1 MAPPQNLKVLSTCGV
16 LVHHPAPANQP
27 VSNSTVCS
35 VNPHQRSELWLCVYL
50 CQLPLDVLRDDTDQP
65 AVVTEGRAGRVM
77 VSIAD
82 PLASKSGI
90 QSGMTLAMALSLN
103 QHICIYTRNPH
114 AERCGLEGLATRLVK
129 ISSRVALYVDNSI
142 VVEVQR
148 SLRLFGGI
156 EGLLQCLKHDLD
168 GVGYT
173 YTLGLAPT
181 PRAAFWLAQ
190 SPGENMVCA
199 EDSLVSALGGFPI
212 QLVAQNSK
220 QCVRMQR
227 SSIRTLADLMRL
239 PRDGLARRFGT
250 ATLKILDQALGKV
263 PELVDDYKPPEYFYR
278 KHEFYLPT
286 RDLNHIRPAVT
297 ALLEEFQ
304 SYLTQRQ
311 AATQRFQCKLVY
323 ADGTFSVVE
332 VGCSHYANRA
342 KHMLMLLEEHLQ
354 QLQLKTDAVSV
365 VIQASHIEAF
375 TAGQF
380 DLLDPQATDQQSW
393 CQLVEQFEARFGNG
407 CLKRLTAYPD
417 HRPEHA
423 HTMSGHRVK
432 HSAEGLSNRP
442 LWLLEMPQA
451 LTVVQNQ
458 PQWYGVLR
466 LARSYERIE
475 QGWWDHRDICRDYCV
490 ARNSH
495 GSQLWI
501 YRDRRSKGWF
511 LHGLFA

>member
-1 MAPPQNLKVLSTCGV
+1 MAPCQNLKVLSNRGM
-16 LVHHPAPANQP
+16 LAHHPKLANQP
-27 VSNSTVCS
+27 VANGAVCS
-35 VNPHQRSELWLCVYL
+35 VNPRQQLWLCIYL
-50 CQLPLDVLRDDTDQP
+50 YQLPLDVLRDGTDQP
-65 AVVTEGRAGRVM
+65 AVVTEERAGRVM
-77 VSIAD
+77 VRSAD
-82 PLASKSGI
+82 PLASEAGI

-103 QHICIYTRNPH
+103 QHICIYTRNLH
-114 AERCGLEGLATRLVK
+114 AERCGLEALAARLFK
-129 ISSRVALYVDNSI
+129 LSSRVVLFTDNSI
-142 VVEVQR
+142 VVEVQK

-156 EGLLQCLKHDLD
+156 EGLLQYLRRDLD

-173 YTLGLAPT
+173 CTLGLAPT

-190 SPGENMVCA
+190 SPGENMVYA
-199 EDSLVSALGGFPI
+199 EDSLVSALDGLSA
-212 QLVAQNSK
+212 QLVAKNSK
-220 QCVRMQR
+220 QCARMQR
-227 SSIRTLADLMRL
+227 SGIRTLADLMRL

-250 ATLKILDQALGKV
+250 AMLKILDQALGKV

-311 AATQRFQCKLVY
+311 AATQRFQCKLAY
-323 ADGTFSVVE
+323 TDGTYSGVE

-342 KHMLMLLEEHLQ
+342 QHMLMLLEEHLQ

-375 TAGQF
+375 SARQF
-380 DLLDPQATDQQSW
+380 DLLDPQAADQQSW

-407 CLKRLTAYPD
+407 CLKRLTACSD

-423 HTMSGHRVK
+423 YAMSGSRVK
-432 HSAEGLSNRP
+432 QLAEGLANRP
-442 LWLLEMPQA
+442 LWLLELPQA
-451 LTVVQNQ
+451 LTVVQGQ

-466 LARSYERIE
+466 LIRCYERIE
-475 QGWWDHRDICRDYCV
+475 QGWWDHQDICRDYCV

-495 GSQLWI
+495 GSRLWI

-511 LHGLFA
+511 LHGIFA